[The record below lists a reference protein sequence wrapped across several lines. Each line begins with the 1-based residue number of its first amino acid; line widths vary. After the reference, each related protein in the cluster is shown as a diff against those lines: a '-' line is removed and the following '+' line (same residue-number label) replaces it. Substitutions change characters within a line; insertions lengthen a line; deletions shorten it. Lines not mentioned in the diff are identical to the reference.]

1 MVTRVDRDGR
11 AYEVTLQEYGRE
23 VERNDYATRL
33 PSKPGQPSRLWD
45 CIDQSWS
52 KPFPADQIFNHHLR
66 KIVSKCSACKYTSP
80 YQASVA
86 MHLETIKQQIEQHQ
100 TASLVPHSEDG
111 YMMCTGC
118 GMPFQIRKMQ
128 AQRHLEG
135 LNEAEAAHMNVEVL
149 DILRY
154 AVQPSEPVILGR
166 KTLVTGSQAS
176 EMAVAQPPGIRRR
189 RRRRNRSR
197 RDNSRR

>member
-1 MVTRVDRDGR
+1 MD
-11 AYEVTLQEYGRE
+11 
-23 VERNDYATRL
+23 
-33 PSKPGQPSRLWD
+33 
-45 CIDQSWS
+45 
-52 KPFPADQIFNHHLR
+52 NHNHLVFSE
-66 KIVSKCSACKYTSP
+66 KILS
-80 YQASVA
+80 
-86 MHLETIKQQIEQHQ
+86 
-100 TASLVPHSEDG
+100 
-111 YMMCTGC
+111 
-118 GMPFQIRKMQ
+118 FQIRKMQ